1 MYDAKRVQKWEM
13 SVSRRAD
20 FVVVMWLWRERS
32 SVSVRSWTKEETRD
46 SLTLGSCEYG
56 WRRYGIIVGRCVVA
70 ESWRAFVKVSYV

>member
-13 SVSRRAD
+13 SVSRRVD
-20 FVVVMWLWRERS
+20 FVVVIWLWRERS

-56 WRRYGIIVGRCVVA
+56 
-70 ESWRAFVKVSYV
+70 